1 MGPRR
6 RNTVFGNLPPTLASR
21 SRNGFVGGIGRSEE
35 DVQWLATA
43 SCAEALMKNM
53 ESEVTPQGQ
62 VAVPADILAKLG
74 LTSGAKIEWCERGE
88 EVVVRRA
95 TKYSSRDIH
104 DALFASATSP
114 PTPPQPR
121 TLEEMDAGIRALM
134 QRKHA
139 RR

>member
-1 MGPRR
+1 M
-6 RNTVFGNLPPTLASR
+6 
-21 SRNGFVGGIGRSEE
+21 
-35 DVQWLATA
+35 LATT
-43 SCAEALMKNM
+43 SYAEALMKNM

-62 VAVPADILAKLG
+62 VAVPASIRAKLG
-74 LTSGAKIEWCERGE
+74 LTSGGKIEWCERGE

-104 DALFASATSP
+104 DALFASAASP
-114 PTPPQPR
+114 SSPSRPR
-121 TLEEMDAGIRALM
+121 ALEEMDAGIRALM